1 MTQEPWALKYR
12 PRTFDDLVG
21 QPAVQIILRR
31 MLEVD
36 QVPSAVLFAGCKGT
50 GKTTTA
56 RILAAAL
63 NCQEPTK
70 PCGTCPSCKSVFD
83 GTSMDVIEIDA
94 ASTGNVDDIR
104 SLRQNLQYRQTGD
117 WRIIILDEAHSISPA
132 GFNALLKTL
141 EEPPP
146 RTLFVL
152 CTTELRKIPGTVAS
166 RSLPFHFK
174 RLAPAEIAARLAYIA
189 HTEGHLVQQDL
200 LDLLAD
206 RADGAMRDAVMALD
220 QVARIGLTTAEQY
233 QRLIG
238 HTDHA
243 AIILDR
249 LATGDLPAAFARL
262 DEALRQVADATGILT
277 ETIHVLSDVV
287 VLQCGGDIHKNG
299 LALAIRQ
306 NLAIG
311 LDKTTVVAAMKIIWQ
326 LQTQV
331 RLDDARA
338 ALELALIM
346 LSEVITTMQPAEP
359 KPQTRISLSEM
370 KFS

>member
-1 MTQEPWALKYR
+1 VTETWALKYR

-31 MLEVD
+31 MLEVG
-36 QVPSAVLFAGCKGT
+36 QVPSAMLFAGCKGT

-56 RILAAAL
+56 RIVAAVL
-63 NCQEPTK
+63 NCQEPAK
-70 PCGTCPSCKSVFD
+70 PCGTCVSCKSVFD

-104 SLRQNLQYRQTGD
+104 TLRQNLQYRQTGD
-117 WRIIILDEAHSISPA
+117 WRIVILDEAQSISPA

-141 EEPPP
+141 EEGPP

-166 RSLPFHFK
+166 RTLPFHFK
-174 RLAPAEIAARLAYIA
+174 KLAPADIAGRLACIA
-189 HTEGHLVQQDL
+189 RAEGHPVEPDL

-206 RADGAMRDAVMALD
+206 RADGAMRDAIMTLD
-220 QVARIGLTTAEQY
+220 QVARIGLSTAEQY

-243 AIILDR
+243 ASILDR
-249 LATGDLPAAFARL
+249 LAAADLPAAFARL
-262 DEALRQVADATGILT
+262 DEALRHVADAAGILSDA
-277 ETIHVLSDVV
+277 IHTLCDVV
-287 VLQCGGDIHKNG
+287 VLQCGGEVHKNG

-306 NLAIG
+306 NLA
-311 LDKTTVVAAMKIIWQ
+311 LSLNETTVVAAMKIIWQ

-338 ALELALIM
+338 TLELALIM
-346 LSEVITTMQPAEP
+346 LAEVFQAFRPATP
-359 KPQTRISLSEM
+359 KPPAKISLSEM
-370 KFS
+370 KFT